1 MIRTFA
7 AVVVAMRVATTAPV
21 LLFASAIWL
30 GPGSTAS
37 AAEQRSPLA
46 FVTEYVRELAANENV
61 RDAASQEL
69 STASTPIDRLFKG
82 IHGSTGIQIEL
93 RAQVG
98 ILKGMHLNA
107 PFDAIIP
114 NIIKLYQTKIAFY
127 QELTDI
133 STNLVSGP
141 MSNVDYGKAIAQAPK
156 IRAALDAID
165 RALFQ
170 VTPAVFATL
179 IDKKSDQET
188 QICSSSYHKIRT

>member
-1 MIRTFA
+1 
-7 AVVVAMRVATTAPV
+7 
-21 LLFASAIWL
+21 
-30 GPGSTAS
+30 
-37 AAEQRSPLA
+37 
-46 FVTEYVRELAANENV
+46 LAANENV

-69 STASTPIDRLFKG
+69 STSSTPTDRLFNG
-82 IHGSTGIQIEL
+82 IHSSTGIQIEL
-93 RAQVG
+93 RAQIG

-107 PFDAIIP
+107 PFDALIP

-141 MSNVDYGKAIAQAPK
+141 KSNVDYGKAIARAPK

-170 VTPAVFATL
+170 ITPVVFATL
-179 IDKKSDQET
+179 IDKKPDQQT
-188 QICSSSYHKIRT
+188 KLIRLLITRAERDKLINELTTKFGGKMQQNRQNYIVSAASVLYDYLAKKGYKCADDPP